1 MSVAEAKSPPEKH
14 SEVTSVVRHTVR
26 PGKQAAYEAW
36 LREIVPLASQSPGH
50 RGVNVIR
57 PASGSTT
64 YTVVLHFDT
73 IDNLRSWLDSEQ
85 RKKLVDKVMPLLIGD
100 DNVEIKT
107 GLEFWFT
114 PPSKPQSARPYK
126 QLLVTLSAIYPLTF
140 IVPLLLNPVVGFIPA
155 INVSYV
161 RQLFVDAAIVAL
173 LIYVIMPRYTRLL
186 AKWLYG

>member
-1 MSVAEAKSPPEKH
+1 MSLAEAKSAPDEH

-26 PGKQAAYEAW
+26 PGKQEAYEAW
-36 LREIVPLASQSPGH
+36 LREIVPLASHSPGH

-57 PASGSTT
+57 PSSGSTT

-73 IDNLRSWLDSEQ
+73 IDNLRDWLDSEQ
-85 RKKLVDKVMPLLIGD
+85 RRKLIDKAMPLLVGE

-114 PPSKPQSARPYK
+114 PPSKPQGARPYK
-126 QLLVTLSAIYPLTF
+126 QLLVTLSAIYPLTL
-140 IVPLLLNPVVGFIPA
+140 IVPLLLNPVFGFVPA
-155 INVSYV
+155 LNASYV